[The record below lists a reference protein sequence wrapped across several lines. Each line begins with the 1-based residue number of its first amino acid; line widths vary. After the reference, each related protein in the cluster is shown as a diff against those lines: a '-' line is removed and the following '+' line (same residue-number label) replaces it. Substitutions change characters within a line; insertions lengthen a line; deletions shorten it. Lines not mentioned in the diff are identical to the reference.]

1 MPIQVYSIQTRGY
14 NMGGSQRCNS
24 KEEAEGIYNTLLDA
38 VTTDKPLCELDLN
51 GNKVC
56 FRTKDL
62 TGFGLHVH
70 LEETTEE
77 IKARQIAQIEQ
88 GYNNYPNAIGYQG
101 DCAKSVAGSL
111 GGGLI

>member
-1 MPIQVYSIQTRGY
+1 MPIKIYSIQTRGY

-24 KEEAEGIYNTLLDA
+24 KEEAEAIYATLLDA
-38 VTTDKPLCELDLN
+38 VTSDKPVCELELN

-70 LEETTEE
+70 LEETPEE
-77 IKARQIAQIEQ
+77 RKQRAIEQIERQ
-88 GYNNYPNAIGYQG
+88 MGYQG
-101 DCAKSVAGSL
+101 ECYPDTPKALAAGNYIS
-111 GGGLI
+111 GGLI

>member
-1 MPIQVYSIQTRGY
+1 MPIQIYSINTRGH

-24 KEEAEGIYNTLLDA
+24 KEEAEALYATLLDA
-38 VTTDKPLCELDLN
+38 VNSDKPICEIELN

-62 TGFGLHVH
+62 TGFGLNVH
-70 LEETTEE
+70 LEETQEE
-77 IKARQIAQIEQ
+77 IKAREIARIEQ
-88 GYNNYPNAIGYQG
+88 GYGNYPNAIGYQG
-101 DCAKSVAGSL
+101 ECAKSAYI

>member
-1 MPIQVYSIQTRGY
+1 MPTQIYSIQTRGH

-24 KEEAEGIYNTLLDA
+24 KEEAESIYATLLEA
-38 VTTDKPLCELDLN
+38 VTSDKPICELELN

-70 LEETTEE
+70 LEETQEE
-77 IKARQIAQIEQ
+77 IKARRIAEIENGY
-88 GYNNYPNAIGYQG
+88 GYNNALGYQG
-101 DCAKSVAGSL
+101 AYDAKSVAGL

>member
-1 MPIQVYSIQTRGY
+1 MPIQVYSIQTRGH

-24 KEEAEGIYNTLLDA
+24 KEEAQGIYDKLLDA
-38 VTTDKPLCELDLN
+38 VTADKPICELELN
-51 GNKVC
+51 GSKVC

-70 LEETTEE
+70 LEETPEE

-88 GYNNYPNAIGYQG
+88 GFGNSYPEKAYAQNAI
-101 DCAKSVAGSL
+101 CSSGSL
-111 GGGLI
+111 GAGLI